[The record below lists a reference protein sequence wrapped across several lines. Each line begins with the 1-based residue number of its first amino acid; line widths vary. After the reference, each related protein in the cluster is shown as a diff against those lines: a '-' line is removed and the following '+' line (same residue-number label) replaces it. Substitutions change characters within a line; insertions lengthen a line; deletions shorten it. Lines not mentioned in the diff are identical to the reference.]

1 MKRGICVT
9 ILLLAISAIYVF
21 GDALDQRIQQEM
33 ARQDVPGLTLAIVK
47 HGKIV
52 RLSSYGYADL
62 EWHSKTTNNT
72 RFEIAS
78 ISKMFTGAAARILIE
93 QGKLDPDNLVSKYL
107 ENVPESW
114 KTLKIRH
121 LLTMSTGLDED
132 WGSDLIPYNADVTTP
147 TNNVD
152 MLKMFFQMKPV
163 APIGTEFHYSS
174 PGYAM
179 LGMIVEKISGQPLSQ
194 FIAEQI
200 FKPSGMTQS
209 LFIDNFAIIS
219 ERAQGYRK
227 NNGQILKGWYLG
239 QYLHSRPDV
248 GVITTAHDLAQWIIA
263 LEQHKIIKDL
273 DKLWQPTISDS
284 GRPLDYNYGWFVD
297 TLLGHRRVSHAG
309 GYRTG
314 FHTFIARYPDD
325 DLSVIVLTN
334 CDFSDIRNYV
344 LFATQEFIK
353 DLPDPNSDSMKTK
366 DDNPAETAAVIA
378 AFQSVAKGKLDSGI
392 MNADALEPLG
402 ISEVADFLKSVESIT
417 FAGRRRL
424 PENGLHIH
432 GHNLRDYIILKLHVE
447 KSDYFLTVYRDDAG
461 KIAFVE
467 QTT

>member
-1 MKRGICVT
+1 MKRRIVAL
-9 ILLLAISAIYVF
+9 ISLLAISAAYAY
-21 GDALDQRIQQEM
+21 GDDLDRKIQQEM
-33 ARQDVPGLTLAIVK
+33 MRQNVPGLVLAIVR
-47 HGKIV
+47 HGKV
-52 RLSSYGYADL
+52 ARLSAYGYADL

-93 QGKLDPDNLVSKYL
+93 QRKLDPDDLVSKYL
-107 ENVPESW
+107 DNVPESW
-114 KTLKIRH
+114 KSLKARH

-163 APIGTEFHYSS
+163 APIGAEFHYSS

-179 LGMIVEKISGQPLSQ
+179 LGMIVEKISGEPLSQ
-194 FIAEQI
+194 FVTEQI
-200 FKPSGMTQS
+200 FKPAAMTQS
-209 LFIDNFAIIS
+209 SFIDNSAIIP

-227 NNGQILKGWYLG
+227 NKDQILKGWYLG

-248 GVITTAHDLAQWIIA
+248 GVITTAHDLALWIIA

-273 DKLWQPTISDS
+273 DKLWAPSVSDS

-297 TLLGHRRVSHAG
+297 TLLGHRRLSHSG

-314 FHTFIARYPDD
+314 FHTFMARYPDD
-325 DLSVIVLTN
+325 DLSVIALTN

-353 DLPDPNSDSMKTK
+353 DLPDPGSESAKT

-378 AFQSVAKGKLDSGI
+378 AVQSLAQGKLDSMM

-424 PENGLHIH
+424 SGSELHIH

-461 KIAFVE
+461 KIAYIE

>member
-1 MKRGICVT
+1 MKTRIFI
-9 ILLLAISAIYVF
+9 ILSLLAISIDYAY
-21 GDALDQRIQQEM
+21 GDTLDQKIQQEM
-33 ARQDVPGLTLAIVK
+33 ARQNVPGLTLAIVN
-47 HGKIV
+47 HGKIA
-52 RLSSYGYADL
+52 RLSAYGYADL
-62 EWHSKTTNNT
+62 EWHAKTTNNT

-93 QGKLDPDNLVSKYL
+93 QGKLDPDDVVSKYL
-107 ENVPESW
+107 DNTPESW
-114 KTLKIRH
+114 KTLKVRH

-152 MLKMFFQMKPV
+152 MSKMFFQMKPV

-179 LGMIVEKISGQPLSQ
+179 VGMIVEKVSGQPLSQ
-194 FIAEQI
+194 FVTEQI

-209 LFIDNFAIIS
+209 SFIDNFAIIP
-219 ERAQGYRK
+219 ERAQGYRRS
-227 NNGQILKGWYLG
+227 NDQILKGWYLG

-248 GVITTAHDLAQWIIA
+248 GVLTTAHDLGLWIIA
-263 LEQHKIIKDL
+263 LQQHKIIKDL
-273 DKLWQPTISDS
+273 DQLWEPTVSDS
-284 GRPLDYNYGWFVD
+284 GRPLDYNYGWFLD

-325 DLSVIVLTN
+325 DLSVIVLSN
-334 CDFSDIRNYV
+334 CDFSDIRNYA
-344 LFATQEFIK
+344 LFATEEFIK
-353 DLPDPNSDSMKTK
+353 GLPDPESTK
-366 DDNPAETAAVIA
+366 ADDNPTETTAVIA
-378 AFQSVAKGKLDSGI
+378 AVHSLAEGKIDSAV
-392 MNADALEPLG
+392 MNSDALEPLG
-402 ISEVADFLKSVESIT
+402 ITEVAEFLKSVESIT
-417 FAGRRRL
+417 FASRGQL
-424 PENGLHIH
+424 HDPGLHIH

-447 KSDYFLTVYRDDAG
+447 KSDYFLTLYRDDAG
-461 KIAFVE
+461 KIAYIE

>member
-1 MKRGICVT
+1 MKHGICVT
-9 ILLLAISAIYVF
+9 ILFLAISAAYVF
-21 GDALDQRIQQEM
+21 GDALDQKIQQEM
-33 ARQDVPGLTLAIVK
+33 SRQNVPGLTLAIVK
-47 HGKIV
+47 DGKIV
-52 RLSSYGYADL
+52 RLSAYGYADL

-78 ISKMFTGAAARILIE
+78 ISKMFTGAAIRILIE
-93 QGKLDPDNLVSKYL
+93 QGKLNPDELVSKYF

-114 KTLKIRH
+114 KTLKVRH
-121 LLTMSTGLDED
+121 LLTMSTGLDDD
-132 WGSDLIPYNADVTTP
+132 WGTDLIPYNADVTTP

-163 APIGTEFHYSS
+163 SPIGAEFHYSS

-209 LFIDNFAIIS
+209 SFIDNFAIIP

-227 NNGQILKGWYLG
+227 SNDQILKGWYLG

-248 GVITTAHDLAQWIIA
+248 GVLTTAHDLALWIIA
-263 LEQHKIIKDL
+263 LEQHKIVKDL
-273 DKLWQPTISDS
+273 DKLWEPTVADS

-297 TLLGHRRVSHAG
+297 TLLGHRRLSHAG

-344 LFATQEFIK
+344 LFATQQFIK
-353 DLPDPNSDSMKTK
+353 DLPDPNSQSTKK
-366 DDNPAETAAVIA
+366 DDDPAESAKVIA
-378 AFQSVAKGKLDSGI
+378 AVQSLSQGKLDSAL

-402 ISEVADFLKSVESIT
+402 ISEVADFLKSVQSIT
-417 FAGRRRL
+417 FAGRARL
-424 PENGLHIH
+424 PETLHIH